1 MCGIKKLAK
10 WSLRVFYDLSVN
22 SVSLGGGEKL
32 RQFRR
37 GVMGSWPVT
46 AGNSTL
52 ARMSEL
58 GLNGKPG

>member
-1 MCGIKKLAK
+1 MKKLAK

-52 ARMSEL
+52 AGMSDL
-58 GLNGKPG
+58 SVS

>member
-22 SVSLGGGEKL
+22 SVSFDGGEKL

-37 GVMGSWPVT
+37 GAKGSLPVT
-46 AGNSTL
+46 AENSTL
-52 ARMSEL
+52 AGMSEL
-58 GLNGKPG
+58 SLS